1 MFLSEPS
8 NVTNS
13 KKLIAPNFRCF
24 YIRAWLRMHGSIVL
38 LVIMRAGRDA
48 SSIAG
53 STGGRR
59 RPTPSR
65 SDIMAAKKA
74 RKAAKKG
81 GAKKAAKK
89 GGRKAAKKT
98 TKKKAAKKRR

>member
-1 MFLSEPS
+1 M
-8 NVTNS
+8 
-13 KKLIAPNFRCF
+13 
-24 YIRAWLRMHGSIVL
+24 
-38 LVIMRAGRDA
+38 IMRACSDA
-48 SSIAG
+48 SSI
-53 STGGRR
+53 RR
-59 RPTPSR
+59 FHRGTARPTPSW